1 MSSPAE
7 DSWLS
12 LLSRIKG
19 PFYQLGFSPTNLLQA
34 TRALYQDNIIA
45 VRNKSTTTGDF
56 FFQESSV
63 SCATGVAGVPIE
75 LVGCAP
81 IRFQIVKSYNI
92 ILGNDFLSRLP
103 KWNIDIAERK
113 LRIGSS
119 TINIMVMQ
127 PRSGRIREPANED
140 AVVRVA

>member
-1 MSSPAE
+1 MVHFAN
-7 DSWLS
+7 
-12 LLSRIKG
+12 
-19 PFYQLGFSPTNLLQA
+19 T
-34 TRALYQDNIIA
+34 
-45 VRNKSTTTGDF
+45 KS
-56 FFQESSV
+56 V
-63 SCATGVAGVPIE
+63 
-75 LVGCAP
+75 LK
-81 IRFQIVKSYNI
+81 IVKSYNI